1 MPNYPIKIEPF
12 RCNGAA
18 SLSTDAVQMRLIRSS
33 FKEIAKDYTIQKV
46 FNNFFETTPN
56 YPIKIEPNWYN
67 EAESKAKVKSFYKF
81 SSAHWYSAVWYS
93 AIRK

>member
-33 FKEIAKDYTIQKV
+33 FKEITEDFLLFVLYVYNKKV
-46 FNNFFETTPN
+46 FSYFFETINPN
-56 YPIKIEPNWYN
+56 LVITQYKLNPN
-67 EAESKAKVKSFYKF
+67 SSMKLKARLK
-81 SSAHWYSAVWYS
+81 
-93 AIRK
+93 

>member
-33 FKEIAKDYTIQKV
+33 FKEITEDFLLFVLYVYNTKV
-46 FNNFFETTPN
+46 FSYFFETINPN
-56 YPIKIEPNWYN
+56 YPIKIEPNCFN
-67 EAESKAKVKSFYKF
+67 EAESYRLKSNL
-81 SSAHWYSAVWYS
+81 STN
-93 AIRK
+93 